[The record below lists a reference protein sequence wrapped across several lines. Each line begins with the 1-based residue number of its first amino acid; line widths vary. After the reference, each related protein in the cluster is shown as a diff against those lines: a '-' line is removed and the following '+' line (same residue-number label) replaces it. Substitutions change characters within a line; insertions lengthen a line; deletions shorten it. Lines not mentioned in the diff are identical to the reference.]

1 MFALAKH
8 RKKIIAAAAIVVAV
22 IIIIV
27 ASAIINAN
35 NSIDCTVSKS
45 ENGSVQI
52 SANLDDLKTKNIE
65 IGDSLNVVF
74 DTGYNVED
82 VPLLNGPY
90 MNSARHIITV
100 SAENSAPVFQIQDS
114 DGTWDKASLNEN
126 SSVHISMYEKAK
138 YKTLND
144 ALNRPIT
151 GDVKDVRSLRGGNL
165 KLLNIF
171 RGANPRATAE
181 TSSQLPYYFRTLNIT
196 QQINLSEN
204 AFGVTCFDFM
214 NKNCD

>member
-8 RKKIIAAAAIVVAV
+8 RKKIIAAATIVAAL

-27 ASAIINAN
+27 AGSIINAN
-35 NSIDCTVSKS
+35 NSIDCNVSKT

-52 SANLDDLKTKNIE
+52 SASLDDLKTKNIE

-90 MNSARHIITV
+90 MCSARHIITV
-100 SAENSAPVFQIQDS
+100 SGENSAPVFQIQDA

-126 SSVHISMYEKAK
+126 STVHISMYEKAK

-165 KLLNIF
+165 KLLDIF

-196 QQINLSEN
+196 NMINLSEN
-204 AFGVTCFDFM
+204 SFGVSCFDIK